1 MLFRR
6 VSRLIL
12 PLLAACGTVEAQESV
27 LWSSDANAVNQT
39 SAGSPMDGGFKFE
52 IGVFKGSFVPTS
64 GNTASWAANW
74 APAARTP
81 YLTATK
87 RFADTVVA
95 NSNAT
100 PFTVGKTAY
109 IWGFRGSPAS
119 GEWILFRASSWT
131 WPDANGFMYHEW
143 FAKDATPVL
152 GQIHSSG
159 SPFLMKSAA
168 VSNAAP
174 PSTSWDQ
181 WRLDNLAGVPLDAP
195 DQDPDHDG
203 SPNLLEFV
211 FGSNP
216 VLPEA
221 PAVTPVSLVSG
232 HLTISIPRRID
243 HTATLVVE
251 VSPDLTNWQSGAAHT
266 QTMTETAS
274 LLVVRDLT
282 TLDNSHPKRFIRLCA
297 SLP

>member
-131 WPDANGFMYHEW
+131 WPDANGFM
-143 FAKDATPVL
+143 
-152 GQIHSSG
+152 
-159 SPFLMKSAA
+159 
-168 VSNAAP
+168 
-174 PSTSWDQ
+174 
-181 WRLDNLAGVPLDAP
+181 
-195 DQDPDHDG
+195 
-203 SPNLLEFV
+203 
-211 FGSNP
+211 
-216 VLPEA
+216 
-221 PAVTPVSLVSG
+221 
-232 HLTISIPRRID
+232 
-243 HTATLVVE
+243 
-251 VSPDLTNWQSGAAHT
+251 
-266 QTMTETAS
+266 
-274 LLVVRDLT
+274 
-282 TLDNSHPKRFIRLCA
+282 
-297 SLP
+297 